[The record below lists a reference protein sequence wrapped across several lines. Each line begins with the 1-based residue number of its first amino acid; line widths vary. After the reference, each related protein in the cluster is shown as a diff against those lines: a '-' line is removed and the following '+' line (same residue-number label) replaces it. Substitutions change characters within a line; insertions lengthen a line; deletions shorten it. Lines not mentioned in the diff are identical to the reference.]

1 MYSDGPATY
10 HNSTIR
16 ARNESALGACIF
28 YKSSRKTND
37 IRRAAK
43 VFCELQIGGAGIQ
56 RIGDRRQTMKRVLV
70 VHFSQTG
77 QLARIARR
85 LVSPLA
91 GASGEVEVVEEIL
104 RPRNPYPFPWPL
116 LRFFDTMPESVLLD
130 PPELEPLSVR
140 AGERFDLVIL
150 AYQVWFLSPCG
161 PVAAFL
167 KSEDGKR
174 LLRGRPVVTVIGCRN
189 MWLNAQE
196 IVKGLIQ
203 DAGGELRDNV
213 VFTDDAPTMATLIT
227 TPLWLLTGKREGFF
241 GLPPAGVAEGD
252 IAGAERFGHA
262 LVQAL
267 RADRERNRAPML
279 AGMGAAR
286 VDPQLIFSERA
297 GKRAFGA
304 WSRIIRLGG
313 KPGSLARLPLVVL
326 FCLYLVAMILAVV
339 PASLLLQR
347 LLRPLLAR
355 RLESQKTYFEAPS
368 GP

>member
-1 MYSDGPATY
+1 MTSGAPPRYSL
-10 HNSTIR
+10 STQWEGWR
-16 ARNESALGACIF
+16 P
-28 YKSSRKTND
+28 
-37 IRRAAK
+37 
-43 VFCELQIGGAGIQ
+43 
-56 RIGDRRQTMKRVLV
+56 RIGDRCQTMKRVLV

-85 LVSPLA
+85 LVAPLT
-91 GASGEVEVVEEIL
+91 GEVELVEEVL
-104 RPRNPYPFPWPL
+104 RPRTSYPFPWPL
-116 LRFFDTMPESVLLD
+116 LRFFDAMPESVLLD
-130 PPELEPLSVR
+130 PPALEPIK
-140 AGERFDLVIL
+140 ANGHFDLVVL
-150 AYQVWFLSPCG
+150 AYQVWFLSPSG
-161 PVAAFL
+161 PITAFL
-167 KSEDGKR
+167 KSDEGRR
-174 LLRGRPVVTVIGCRN
+174 LLRGRPVVTVIACRN

-196 IVKGLIQ
+196 TVKRLIQ

-213 VFTDDAPTMATLIT
+213 VFTDSAPTMATLIT

-241 GLPPAGVAEGD
+241 GLPPAGIAEAD
-252 IAGAERFGHA
+252 IAAAERFGHT

-267 RADRERNRAPML
+267 RAGRERNRAPML

-286 VDPQLIFSERA
+286 VDPRLIFSERA
-297 GKRAFGA
+297 GKRAFGI

-326 FCLYLVAMILAVV
+326 FCVYLVAMILAVV
-339 PASLLLQR
+339 PASLLVQR